1 MPRFYKKG
9 KLGRMIEAEGG
20 SSDPELAEVRMT
32 DEEYWDLWDQ
42 IRSSKRVAESALAEG
57 EKQKNEAWRQ
67 ANRAVE
73 RARSEADAEAKRKI
87 AIAQQSAAENAEQAS
102 ALRER
107 LERTEADLKKAK
119 DLHANLIRIMRERA
133 NQARNIKPKKDHD
146 GYVVLESRQ
155 WTERYTEDI
164 WDTDEHKK
172 QYGND
177 SDRKL
182 AIEDGYLRVERKN
195 ADVWR
200 SIMQTPYNSSLPI
213 EQIQGRIAS
222 EIGVVLADIGVE
234 TRLKAEYNGKY
245 YDFGTN
251 DDGRKKNGMYRWT
264 YKANYRSGL
273 WELEFFTTGGLL
285 VPEYRRP
292 VQRTKG

>member
-1 MPRFYKKG
+1 MPRYYKRG
-9 KLGRMIEAEGG
+9 ALGRMVEAEGG
-20 SSDPELAEVRMT
+20 SSDPDLAEVRMT
-32 DEEYWDLWDQ
+32 DEEYRDLWDQ
-42 IRSSKRVAESALAEG
+42 IRSYKRAAESARAES
-57 EKQKNEAWRQ
+57 EKQKSEAWRQ

-73 RARSEADAEAKRKI
+73 RARSEADVEAKRKI
-87 AIAQQSAAENAEQAS
+87 AVAQQSVAESVEEAS

-107 LERTEADLKKAK
+107 LKRTEADLEKAN

-133 NQARNIKPKKDHD
+133 NQARGIKPKKDRD
-146 GYVVLESRQ
+146 GYVILESRQ
-155 WTERYTEDI
+155 WTERYAEDN

-172 QYGND
+172 QYNND
-177 SDRKL
+177 NDRKL
-182 AIEDGYLRVERKN
+182 AIENGYLRIERK
-195 ADVWR
+195 AAAVWK
-200 SIMQTPYNSSLPI
+200 SVMQTPYNASLPI
-213 EQIQGRIAS
+213 EQIQDRIAS

-234 TRLKAEYNGKY
+234 TRLKPEYNGTY
-245 YDFGTN
+245 YDFGTC
-251 DDGRKKNGMYRWT
+251 DDGHKKNGMYRWT

>member
-1 MPRFYKKG
+1 MPRYYKRG
-9 KLGRMIEAEGG
+9 ALGRMIEAEGG

-87 AIAQQSAAENAEQAS
+87 AVAQQSAAENAEEAS

-119 DLHANLIRIMRERA
+119 DLHENLIRIMRERA
-133 NQARNIKPKKDHD
+133 NQVRGVIPKKDHD
-146 GYVVLESRQ
+146 GYIILESRQ
-155 WTERYTEDI
+155 WTERYTEDN
-164 WDTDEHKK
+164 WDSEEHKK
-172 QYGND
+172 QYDND
-177 SDRKL
+177 NDRKL
-182 AIEDGYLRVERKN
+182 AIENGYLHMERKN

-200 SIMQTPYNSSLPI
+200 SVMQTPYNASLPV
-213 EQIQGRIAS
+213 EQIQDRIAL
-222 EIGVVLADIGVE
+222 EIGAVLADIGIE

-245 YDFGTN
+245 YDFGTHG
-251 DDGRKKNGMYRWT
+251 DGRKKTGMYRWK
-264 YKANYRSGL
+264 YKANYRAGF
-273 WELEFFTTGGLL
+273 WELEIFTTGSLQ
-285 VPEYRRP
+285 VPEHRRP
-292 VQRTKG
+292 TQRIRG